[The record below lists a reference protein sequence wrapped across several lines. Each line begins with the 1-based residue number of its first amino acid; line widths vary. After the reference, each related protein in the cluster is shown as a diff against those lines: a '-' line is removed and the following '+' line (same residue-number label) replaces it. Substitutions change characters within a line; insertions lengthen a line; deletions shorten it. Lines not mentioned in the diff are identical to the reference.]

1 MERLKNFFW
10 MCSGADIATLRRTPT
25 ETNKFIGIGG
35 TVFFTAVLAFLSAG
49 YAIYTVFDS
58 YVAATFFGLIWA
70 LMIFNLDRYIVS
82 SMKNKDNFWTDFLIA
97 SPRVVIAVFLAMVIS
112 KPLELKIFE
121 KEINAELIGMEQ
133 EVKKTQEDKLMA
145 RFTPQLLAHQEAVA
159 TLKTELANKAA
170 QRDALTAEALKEA
183 DGTGGSGIRNM
194 GPIYAAKMAAAEK
207 AAAEYQALLA
217 KNSELINKNVE
228 DHNALLAQQNEEIAA
243 LPREAYNGFAARIDA
258 LGRLTS
264 RSQTVALANL
274 FIILLFIS
282 IETAPI
288 MVKLISYRSPYDFKL
303 DAHEHTFAMQHRE
316 RTSEQFESVKN
327 KIKFH
332 TETGAFRVRAE
343 IEAEK
348 ELIERSIKER
358 MEGIRNEDVN
368 WKTSRKGFLAS

>member
-10 MCSGADIATLRRTPT
+10 LCSGVDITTLKRTPT

-35 TVFFTAVLAFLSAG
+35 TIFFTAVLAFLSSG

-58 YVAATFFGLIWA
+58 YLAAVFFGLIWA

-82 SMKNKDNFWTDFLIA
+82 SMKNRDNFWTDFFIA
-97 SPRVVIAVFLAMVIS
+97 SPRVIIAVFLAMVIS

-133 EVKKTQEDKLMA
+133 EVKKAQEEKLYA
-145 RFTPQLLAHQEAVA
+145 RFTPQLLAYEAEVNK
-159 TLKTELANKAA
+159 LKGELAESAA
-170 QRDALTAEALKEA
+170 QRDALQAEALKEA

-194 GPIYAAKMAAAEK
+194 GPIYKAKQAAADK
-207 AAAEYQALLA
+207 AATEYQALLV
-217 KNSELINKNVE
+217 KNAAFINKNV
-228 DHNALLAQQNEEIAA
+228 DAYNALLAQQQAEITT

-258 LGRLTS
+258 LGRLTA
-264 RSQTVALANL
+264 RSETVALANL

-303 DAHEHTFAMQHRE
+303 DAHEHVFAMQHKE
-316 RTSEQFESVKN
+316 RTSEQLEAVKN

-343 IEAEK
+343 IDAEK

-358 MEGIRNEDVN
+358 MESVRNDDVN
-368 WKTSRKGFLAS
+368 WKVARKGFL

>member
-1 MERLKNFFW
+1 MERLRNFFW
-10 MCSGADIATLRRTPT
+10 LCSGADITTLKRTPT

-35 TVFFTAVLAFLSAG
+35 TIFFTAVLAFLSSG

-58 YVAATFFGLIWA
+58 YLAAVFFGLIWA

-82 SMKNKDNFWTDFLIA
+82 SMKNRDNFWTDFFIA
-97 SPRVVIAVFLAMVIS
+97 SPRVIIAVFLAMVIS

-133 EVKKTQEDKLMA
+133 EVKKAQEEKLYA
-145 RFTPQLLAHQEAVA
+145 RFTPQLLAYEAEVNK
-159 TLKTELANKAA
+159 LKGELAESAA
-170 QRDALTAEALKEA
+170 QRDALQAEALKEA

-194 GPIYAAKMAAAEK
+194 GPIYKAKQAAADK
-207 AAAEYQALLA
+207 AATEYQALLA
-217 KNSELINKNVE
+217 KNAAFINKNV
-228 DHNALLAQQNEEIAA
+228 NAYNELLAQQQAEIAA

-258 LGRLTS
+258 LGRLTA
-264 RSQTVALANL
+264 RSETVALANL

-303 DAHEHTFAMQHRE
+303 DAHEHVFAMQHKE
-316 RTSEQFESVKN
+316 RTSEQFEAVKN

-358 MEGIRNEDVN
+358 MESVRNDDVN
-368 WKTSRKGFLAS
+368 WKVARKGFL

>member
-10 MCSGADIATLRRTPT
+10 MCSGADSSTLKRTPT
-25 ETNKFIGIGG
+25 EANKFIGIGG
-35 TVFFTAVLAFLSAG
+35 TIFFTAVLAFLSSG

-58 YVAATFFGLIWA
+58 YLAALFFGLIWA

-82 SMKNKDNFWTDFLIA
+82 SMKNRDNFWTDFFIA
-97 SPRVVIAVFLAMVIS
+97 SPRVIIAVFLAMVIS

-133 EVKKTQEDKLMA
+133 EVKKAQEEKLYA
-145 RFTPQLLAHQEAVA
+145 RFTPQLLAYEEAVN
-159 TLKTELANKAA
+159 TLKGEIAAKAE
-170 QRDALTAEALKEA
+170 QRDGLVAEALREA

-194 GPIYAAKMAAAEK
+194 GPIYMAKQAAAEK
-207 AAAEYQALLA
+207 AELEYQALLA
-217 KNSELINKNVE
+217 KNSGLINTYVA
-228 DHNALLAQQNEEIAA
+228 DHNALLAQQRAEIAA

-264 RSQTVALANL
+264 RSETVALANL

-288 MVKLISYRSPYDFKL
+288 MVKLISHRSPYDFKL
-303 DAHEHTFAMQHRE
+303 DAHEHAFEMQHKE
-316 RTSEQFESVKN
+316 RTSEQFEAVKN

-358 MEGIRNEDVN
+358 MAQLRNDDVN
-368 WKTSRKGFLAS
+368 WKAARKGFLSN